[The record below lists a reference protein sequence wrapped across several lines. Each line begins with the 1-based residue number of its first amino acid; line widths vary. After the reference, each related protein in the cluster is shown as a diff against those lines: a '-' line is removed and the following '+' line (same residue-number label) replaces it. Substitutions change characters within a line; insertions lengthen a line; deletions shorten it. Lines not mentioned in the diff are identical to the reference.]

1 MADEGEKSIQDEL
14 TIQIMLADQVVKLAQ
29 QAESSKLDCLELAK
43 QATHLFQLLRS
54 TAQLTASAH
63 SLYEWPLRRIIG
75 DVSINL
81 QQALSLVQNCSHS
94 SLLRQFFSISTSFE
108 FHEVAKL
115 LESSIADV
123 KWLISI
129 FSFSGTAN
137 LFLPSVA
144 NDNPILAYI
153 WSYIAAVQMGQPLDR
168 INGANNLALFATDD
182 RNKKII
188 VEEGG
193 IGPLLRLLKEG
204 GSPEAQVAAVTALY
218 NLATDQ
224 QRVKL
229 MANKLAAPIIA
240 QILGDSLMEV
250 QVLLVNLVSRM
261 AEMDSDVQEEF
272 GRENVTRILLT
283 LLSID
288 PLIDTNNEM
297 WKNTS
302 INISHSN
309 FNDKRLKISC
319 ADALQ
324 KISKGSLAN
333 SQIISEPKAL
343 VCLAKLVEK
352 ERAELQINCLKV
364 LMELSS
370 VAESN
375 ADLRRTAFKPKS
387 DSTKAVVDQLLRV
400 TKEEKDPAL
409 LIPAIKSFGALARTF
424 PARENQIIG
433 PLVAQ
438 LGHSNADVS
447 TEATIALGKF
457 ACPENFNCME
467 HSKAIIEFHGVPP
480 LMNLILQKSSD
491 RSRVNGL
498 LLLCYLALHGGNIP
512 ALVQARALNV
522 IDGAAEFAV
531 FSHNPEFRALLA
543 QATHQLTVYQAGAT
557 SYHRGSYAV

>member
-1 MADEGEKSIQDEL
+1 MWL
-14 TIQIMLADQVVKLAQ
+14 
-29 QAESSKLDCLELAK
+29 
-43 QATHLFQLLRS
+43 
-54 TAQLTASAH
+54 
-63 SLYEWPLRRIIG
+63 
-75 DVSINL
+75 VSIFN
-81 QQALSLVQNCSHS
+81 
-94 SLLRQFFSISTSFE
+94 
-108 FHEVAKL
+108 
-115 LESSIADV
+115 
-123 KWLISI
+123 
-129 FSFSGTAN
+129 FSGTAN
-137 LFLPSVA
+137 LSLPSIA
-144 NDNPILAYI
+144 NDNPILADV

-168 INGANNLALFATDD
+168 INGANNLALFASDD

-224 QRVKL
+224 QRVKM
-229 MANKLAAPIIA
+229 MANELAAPIIA

-250 QVLLVNLVSRM
+250 QVLVVNLVAKM

-272 GRENVTRILLT
+272 GSKNVTRILLT

-297 WKNTS
+297 SKNTA
-302 INISHSN
+302 INSSHSN
-309 FNDKRLKISC
+309 FDDKRLKISC
-319 ADALQ
+319 ADALW
-324 KISKGSLAN
+324 KLSKGSLSN

-343 VCLAKLVEK
+343 VCLAKLIEK
-352 ERAELQINCLKV
+352 GRAELQISCLKM
-364 LMELSS
+364 LMELAL

-387 DSTKAVVDQLLRV
+387 DATKAVLDQLLRV

-409 LIPAIKSFGALARTF
+409 LIPTIKSFGALARTF
-424 PARENQIIG
+424 PARENRIIG

-447 TEATIALGKF
+447 TAATIALGKF

-480 LMNLILQKSSD
+480 LMNLILLKSSD
-491 RSRVNGL
+491 QSQVNGL
-498 LLLCYLALHGGNIP
+498 LLLCYLALHGGNSP

-522 IDGAAEFAV
+522 IGGAAKSAV
-531 FSHNPEFRALLA
+531 FSHNPKLRELFA
-543 QATHQLTVYQAGAT
+543 QATHQLAVYQAGAT
-557 SYHRGSYAV
+557 SYHRGSYAA